1 MQRERLDVRKVFAA
15 LRAAETHLKTIF
27 GATAIHQSQSEEFKG
42 SREALSS
49 GILNAANH
57 DRLTLGQSKHNTSAN
72 QNKGTRLGG
81 PSDSSRGNMP
91 TRRKASSLNLP
102 AALILGRRSSFV
114 VRCSLFVVRCSLF
127 VARCVSSL
135 FVVRCSSF
143 VVRCSFCV
151 VLCLL
156 FVVASLFVA
165 RCV

>member
-27 GATAIHQSQSEEFKG
+27 GATAIHQSQSEEFEKG

-72 QNKGTRLGG
+72 QNKGTRLEGIQFESAGG
-81 PSDSSRGNMP
+81 VDP
-91 TRRKASSLNLP
+91 
-102 AALILGRRSSFV
+102 
-114 VRCSLFVVRCSLF
+114 CSLFVVRRSSF

-135 FVVRCSSF
+135 FVVFRCSPF
-143 VVRCSFCV
+143 VVRCS
-151 VLCLL
+151 LC
-156 FVVASLFVA
+156 FVVW
-165 RCV
+165 

>member
-27 GATAIHQSQSEEFKG
+27 GATAIHQSQSEEFEKG

-102 AALILGRRSSFV
+102 AALILHLVLNRHADLHKTVVDPHTMRKSKVCINGWICILCRSAYSNYYAD
-114 VRCSLFVVRCSLF
+114 L
-127 VARCVSSL
+127 
-135 FVVRCSSF
+135 
-143 VVRCSFCV
+143 
-151 VLCLL
+151 
-156 FVVASLFVA
+156 
-165 RCV
+165 

>member
-1 MQRERLDVRKVFAA
+1 MQRERLDVRTVFAA

-27 GATAIHQSQSEEFKG
+27 GATAIHQSQSEEFEKG

-102 AALILGRRSSFV
+102 AALIL
-114 VRCSLFVVRCSLF
+114 VR
-127 VARCVSSL
+127 
-135 FVVRCSSF
+135 
-143 VVRCSFCV
+143 
-151 VLCLL
+151 
-156 FVVASLFVA
+156 
-165 RCV
+165 